1 MVTQVRVAGI
11 PVDVVFKDIKNV
23 HLSVYPPTGRIRVSA
38 PKRMTLETVRLF
50 AVSKIAW
57 IRKHQEK
64 INAQKRETPREFL
77 ERESH
82 YVWGRRYLLKIQDA
96 DRPSVSLSARHL
108 ELKLPESDDAE
119 ARKEI
124 LSDWYREQLRDRA
137 SPLVSKWSCRL
148 DVEVDRFFVQRM
160 KTKWGSSSPSRRTI
174 RLNLELARLAPECL
188 DYVILHELA
197 HFLVPNHSPHFIAL
211 LDKHMPGW
219 RSIRD
224 KLNEGPLSAYE

>member
-64 INAQKRETPREFL
+64 INAQQRETPREFL

-82 YVWGRRYLLKIQDA
+82 YVWGRRYLLKIQYA

-108 ELKLPESDDAE
+108 ELKSPESDDAE
-119 ARKEI
+119 VRKEV

-137 SPLVSKWSCRL
+137 SALVFKWSKRL
-148 DVEVDRFFVQRM
+148 DVEVDRFYVQRM
-160 KTKWGSSSPSRRTI
+160 KTKWGSSSPSRQTI

-188 DYVILHELA
+188 EYVILHELA
-197 HFLVPNHSPHFIAL
+197 HFIVPNHSPHFIAL

-219 RSIRD
+219 RAIRD